1 MEEFDFV
8 IPEEYRSPESV
19 EVAKVLLDFWLNN
32 KEKIKCLMFYQELC
46 NKLSFRVDCRHVEK
60 YLGDISFACKE
71 NGLPP
76 LSAIVVNQSN
86 CFPGA
91 GFYKA
96 YFPGQRVKAD
106 DRVVIWNKLFK
117 EICNFPYWNKVLE
130 KYKML

>member
-1 MEEFDFV
+1 MEGFEFV

-19 EVAKVLLDFWLNN
+19 EVARVLLDFWLNN

-46 NKLSFRVDCRHVEK
+46 NKLSFRVDSRHVDK

-76 LSAIVVNQSN
+76 LSAIVVNKEN
-86 CFPGA
+86 CFPGQ

-96 YFPGQRVKAD
+96 YFPGKRIKD
-106 DRVVIWNKLFK
+106 EDRIVIWNKLFK